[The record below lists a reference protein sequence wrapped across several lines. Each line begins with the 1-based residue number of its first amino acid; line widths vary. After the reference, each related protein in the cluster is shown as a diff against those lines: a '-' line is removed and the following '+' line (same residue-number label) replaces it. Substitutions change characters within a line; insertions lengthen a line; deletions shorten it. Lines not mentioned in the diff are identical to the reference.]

1 MKEGKRGSA
10 YAGLRKLGQKP
21 GEISKTG
28 FQLPYFTEQN
38 LSNLECA
45 EMMANYFSTV
55 SQEYTPSNLKNLPPY
70 VQEYLGNPDLN
81 ISPILSHEDVW
92 RKLRTDQ
99 GHLISMKEL
108 NTFYPLRTI
117 FYSII

>member
-1 MKEGKRGSA
+1 MKERKRGSA

-92 RKLRTDQ
+92 RKLKKAKSQTVLSQ
-99 GHLISMKEL
+99 ETYLES
-108 NTFYPLRTI
+108 
-117 FYSII
+117 